1 VVGLESFVSDH
12 ITAEARVYKSKVIQ
26 HPQFTFAGATA
37 ENKSSRASR
46 LTVVHFS
53 RGQQNQRGLSAQNVF
68 AKAKPGVKPV
78 ELGNFPAV
86 RKLLQ
91 VMLPIPG

>member
-1 VVGLESFVSDH
+1 MVGLESFVSDH
-12 ITAEARVYKSKVIQ
+12 ITAEARVYKFKVIQ

-37 ENKSSRASR
+37 ENKGSRASH

-68 AKAKPGVKPV
+68 AKAKPGAS
-78 ELGNFPAV
+78 LSSLATFQ
-86 RKLLQ
+86 R
-91 VMLPIPG
+91 